1 MDVERCPSYTK
12 CIQVLLSRAVTLA
25 SLSSVSRFELVFMC
39 LRFWGWAVPF
49 LNYSFCSINHKKKNN
64 NKSFRL
70 NDKIRLLSVLQIF
83 GYKINQFDDVTVLL
97 SFGFREQS
105 WFWVK
110 VNTLLWL
117 RKHRSLN
124 RNAPFSTCNVLNTQ
138 VLIAMFKF

>member
-12 CIQVLLSRAVTLA
+12 CIQVLLGRAVTLA

-49 LNYSFCSINHKKKNN
+49 LNYSFCSINHKKKQQQVLQIKWQNPP
-64 NKSFRL
+64 
-70 NDKIRLLSVLQIF
+70 LSVLQIF

-124 RNAPFSTCNVLNTQ
+124 RNAPFSTCNVLNTR
-138 VLIAMFKF
+138 VFIAMFKF